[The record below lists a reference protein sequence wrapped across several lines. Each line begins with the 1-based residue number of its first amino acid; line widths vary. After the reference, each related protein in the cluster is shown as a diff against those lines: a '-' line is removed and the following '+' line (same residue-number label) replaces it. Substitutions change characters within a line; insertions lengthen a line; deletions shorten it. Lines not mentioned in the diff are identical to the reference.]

1 MGVKAVFGAL
11 AGRAMCFGSH
21 GDAKLKDPKHFQ
33 SARISAQYAAERP
46 MLVTVGGGGEC
57 PPDLQG
63 RVLNVAKVS
72 KVYGET
78 PVFYTAPED
87 RERLSRWPVAT
98 ALLDVY
104 EVEGFPRLVEDLGL
118 PDRTILTSAFDLVV
132 RPAEK
137 VEALWKAL
145 HDVSLR
151 LLDLP
156 PLVNFREPDRV
167 TLVGS
172 MPPVSIS
179 KEEGQQLSKE
189 VQVLE
194 RRSELARAAKALN
207 QSANGGGP
215 GRSTSN
221 DGLLHPDEIEG
232 LNIKAD
238 TVILSACETASG
250 NGQPGAEALSGL
262 AQAFLYAGS
271 RTILATQ
278 WKVESLSA
286 ASLMSQTAVTLS
298 STPDVA
304 ERLRRSMRT
313 LKVRK
318 GYAHPAYWAPFVVVE
333 RTIS

>member
-1 MGVKAVFGAL
+1 MKSYDIIAIASHAVTE
-11 AGRAMCFGSH
+11 S
-21 GDAKLKDPKHFQ
+21 
-33 SARISAQYAAERP
+33 
-46 MLVTVGGGGEC
+46 VTY
-57 PPDLQG
+57 
-63 RVLNVAKVS
+63 K
-72 KVYGET
+72 T
-78 PVFYTAPED
+78 P
-87 RERLSRWPVAT
+87 
-98 ALLDVY
+98 
-104 EVEGFPRLVEDLGL
+104 
-118 PDRTILTSAFDLVV
+118 
-132 RPAEK
+132 RPAI
-137 VEALWKAL
+137 VFT
-145 HDVSLR
+145 
-151 LLDLP
+151 P
-156 PLVNFREPDRV
+156 
-167 TLVGS
+167 
-172 MPPVSIS
+172 
-179 KEEGQQLSKE
+179 
-189 VQVLE
+189 
-194 RRSELARAAKALN
+194 
-207 QSANGGGP
+207 GP

-313 LKVRK
+313 LKARK

-333 RTIS
+333 RTISGKQGG

>member
-1 MGVKAVFGAL
+1 VKSYDIIAIASHAVTE
-11 AGRAMCFGSH
+11 S
-21 GDAKLKDPKHFQ
+21 
-33 SARISAQYAAERP
+33 
-46 MLVTVGGGGEC
+46 VTY
-57 PPDLQG
+57 
-63 RVLNVAKVS
+63 K
-72 KVYGET
+72 T
-78 PVFYTAPED
+78 P
-87 RERLSRWPVAT
+87 
-98 ALLDVY
+98 
-104 EVEGFPRLVEDLGL
+104 
-118 PDRTILTSAFDLVV
+118 
-132 RPAEK
+132 RPAI
-137 VEALWKAL
+137 VFT
-145 HDVSLR
+145 
-151 LLDLP
+151 P
-156 PLVNFREPDRV
+156 
-167 TLVGS
+167 
-172 MPPVSIS
+172 
-179 KEEGQQLSKE
+179 
-189 VQVLE
+189 
-194 RRSELARAAKALN
+194 
-207 QSANGGGP
+207 GP